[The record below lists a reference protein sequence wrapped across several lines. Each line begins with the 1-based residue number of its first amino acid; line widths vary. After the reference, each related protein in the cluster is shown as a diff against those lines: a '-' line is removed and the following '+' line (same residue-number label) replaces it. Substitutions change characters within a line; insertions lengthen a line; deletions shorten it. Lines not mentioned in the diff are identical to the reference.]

1 MVVAA
6 VVVVLVVAVV
16 VVAVVAVVEADVR
29 VSVTE
34 PCNVGKVSSGHHL
47 RHNS

>member
-16 VVAVVAVVEADVR
+16 VVAVVEADVR